1 MISRKAENNTLI
13 YREVFGCYPDD
24 TMKTYKDISTVK
36 DNSRLDKYEELSKK
50 IDGFVVEWPC
60 KFLEKEDLNLKPS
73 QKEFFV
79 PEINFT

>member
-1 MISRKAENNTLI
+1 MISKKAENNTLV

-24 TMKTYKDISTVK
+24 TMKTYKDILAVQMNAKLT
-36 DNSRLDKYEELSKK
+36 KYEELSKK
-50 IDGFVVEWPC
+50 IDGFVVEWPYR
-60 KFLEKEDLNLKPS
+60 FLEKEDLNLKPS

>member
-1 MISRKAENNTLI
+1 
-13 YREVFGCYPDD
+13 
-24 TMKTYKDISTVK
+24 MKTYKDILLVK
-36 DNSRLDKYEELSKK
+36 KSAKLSKYQELCSK
-50 IDGFVVEWPC
+50 IDGFVVEWPH